1 MCLTG
6 DDLPITV
13 ALKPRVSDVITRFQI
28 LTENRLGLVRV
39 VAKYRGIPNDPA
51 LNVLN
56 LNRSG
61 ISGRATV

>member
-6 DDLPITV
+6 NDLPITV
-13 ALKPRVSDVITRFQI
+13 ALKPGVGDVITRLQT
-28 LTENRLGLVRV
+28 LPEDRLPLVGVVTE
-39 VAKYRGIPNDPA
+39 YRGVPNNPV

-61 ISGRATV
+61 IAGRQR